1 MWIEHHYQIFQPF
14 RLRSMYQLYCIIFC
28 DQATFKAPS
37 QQEIKQNVL
46 EEDFCFPSAGL
57 LTLRSMSLAEGLQHF
72 WWGDGSD
79 LRIRDIW
86 EVCSWH
92 YTRCSGTAAFQN
104 TLQWHRRM
112 NSKAFRILAIL
123 KIDNSVLWH
132 EWHTFHWCQGPRCI
146 GTTAGRRPFF
156 GCHHFSLGCQ
166 VVVTH
171 TFVTFQESGGC
182 VVDFHSSSILDA
194 VSSELTGEIV

>member
-1 MWIEHHYQIFQPF
+1 
-14 RLRSMYQLYCIIFC
+14 
-28 DQATFKAPS
+28 
-37 QQEIKQNVL
+37 
-46 EEDFCFPSAGL
+46 
-57 LTLRSMSLAEGLQHF
+57 
-72 WWGDGSD
+72 
-79 LRIRDIW
+79 
-86 EVCSWH
+86 
-92 YTRCSGTAAFQN
+92 
-104 TLQWHRRM
+104 M

-156 GCHHFSLGCQ
+156 GCHHFCLGCQ